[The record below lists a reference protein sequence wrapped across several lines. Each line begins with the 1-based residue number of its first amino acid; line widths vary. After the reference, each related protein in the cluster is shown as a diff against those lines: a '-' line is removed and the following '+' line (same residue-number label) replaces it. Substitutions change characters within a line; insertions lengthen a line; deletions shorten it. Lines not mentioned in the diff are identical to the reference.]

1 MALNGYAPMALKLLT
16 LDIESAPNVAHVW
29 GLFKQT
35 VSLNQLME
43 SGQVISF
50 AAKWHGKPKVL
61 FYSDHHDG
69 HDVMIQPH
77 MTSCRRRTR

>member
-1 MALNGYAPMALKLLT
+1 MT
-16 LDIESAPNVAHVW
+16 LRIGTIDIETSPNVAHVW

-50 AAKWHGKPKVL
+50 AFKWHGDKRVL
-61 FYSDHHDG
+61 FFSDHHNG
-69 HDVMIQPH
+69 HEAMIQAAH
-77 MTSCRRRTR
+77 DLH